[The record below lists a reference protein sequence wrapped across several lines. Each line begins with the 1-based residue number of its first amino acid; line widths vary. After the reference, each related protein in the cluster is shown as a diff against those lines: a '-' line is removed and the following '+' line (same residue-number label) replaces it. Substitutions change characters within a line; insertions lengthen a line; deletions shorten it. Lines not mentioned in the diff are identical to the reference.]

1 MKASL
6 ASFVERIGYED
17 VGLLS
22 RDFEPA
28 AALKRSQGGPR
39 ALRFSVRD
47 SELQAVGNVADTRSK
62 VMTALEVSNLRDAYR
77 KLLSALSSPQRLVEA
92 SPPPLREASRGLL
105 PHERGLR
112 GLLHGDMQRKRSQGH
127 GP

>member
-47 SELQAVGNVADTRSK
+47 SELQAVGNVVDTRSK
-62 VMTALEVSNLRDAYR
+62 VMTALGVEQPEGRLQEAAV
-77 KLLSALSSPQRLVEA
+77 SALIA
-92 SPPPLREASRGLL
+92 SAAR
-105 PHERGLR
+105 
-112 GLLHGDMQRKRSQGH
+112 
-127 GP
+127 